1 MDFLKPTTLKSD
13 ALRKSAEGQSCMLQL
28 DCCNHNCETTVL
40 AHLPIGQKGMGIKRD
55 DFCACFACS
64 DCHDAIDGR
73 SKAEFTEADLMRA
86 WYNTLKVWL
95 RMGLITIKGAK

>member
-1 MDFLKPTTLKSD
+1 MDFLKPTTVCSKALKDS
-13 ALRKSAEGQSCMLQL
+13 AKGQNCTLRLM
-28 DCCNHNCETTVL
+28 CCNSNSDTTVL
-40 AHLPIGQKGMGIKRD
+40 AHLPIGQKGMGMKRD

-95 RMGLITIKGAK
+95 RMGLITIKRAK